1 MPFSRNPF
9 LAVAVIQAVAV
20 LGCHGVLADDVGTA
34 ARAGKPRPR
43 AAPRPGPPATMGV
56 NPNAREHFDR
66 IELQSLTAK
75 QARTLVNRY
84 RDSNRTIDLV
94 GLTTLDAAAA
104 RALADFKGP
113 HIIFRSLTALDAKS
127 ARELAKFNGHGLT
140 FIELPA
146 IDAETARELVLFK
159 GAIVLEGLARLDADT
174 ARVLVENQNK
184 ISFSFPRLPMLDAET
199 ARELVRIDRGL
210 SLSGLTSLDAET
222 ARTLAHSRAWNGD
235 LSSVTTID
243 FATARALG
251 EFKNGVRLSGLKAL
265 DAATVRMLT
274 MSPAWNGDLS
284 GVAAIDAATA
294 NALAEFKGRGSL
306 RLGLTKFD
314 AATARAFAGFK
325 GSALGLQSLATLDA
339 AAVTVV
345 AQYPFQVVLP
355 SDLQRRFFA
364 ENPLTP
370 ETAAAWA
377 ILSHGQLAGITAFDS
392 PDSVAVARVL
402 ASTKGQLVLPN
413 LKRISPKTL
422 AALLDKEDIVIPR
435 IETLE
440 IIPEPD
446 GGPSDDGAAPNKPG
460 GPK

>member
-1 MPFSRNPF
+1 
-9 LAVAVIQAVAV
+9 
-20 LGCHGVLADDVGTA
+20 
-34 ARAGKPRPR
+34 
-43 AAPRPGPPATMGV
+43 MGV

-66 IELQSLTAK
+66 IDLQSLTAK

-84 RDSNRTIDLV
+84 RDSNRPIDLV

-113 HIIFRSLTALDAKS
+113 HIVFRSLTALDATS
-127 ARELAKFNGHGLT
+127 ARELAKFNGAGLT

-146 IDAETARELVLFK
+146 IDAETARELMLFK
-159 GAIVLEGLARLDADT
+159 VKGGVLLTGLTRLDADT
-174 ARVLVENQNK
+174 ARVLVETQNK
-184 ISFSFPRLPMLDAET
+184 IIFSFPRLPMLDAET
-199 ARELVRIDRGL
+199 ARELVRIDREL
-210 SLSGLTSLDAET
+210 SLAGLTSLDVET

-235 LSSVTTID
+235 LSSVTAID
-243 FATARALG
+243 FATARALV
-251 EFKNGVRLSGLKAL
+251 EFRGVIRLSGLKAL
-265 DAATVRMLT
+265 DAATARVLA

-284 GVAAIDAATA
+284 GVTAIDAATA
-294 NALAEFKGRGSL
+294 NALAEFKGHGSL

-325 GSALGLQSLATLDA
+325 GRALDLQSLATLDA

-345 AQYPFQVVLP
+345 AQYPFQVSFP
-355 SDLQRRFFA
+355 SDFTRNFFA
-364 ENPLTP
+364 ENRLTP

-377 ILSHGQLAGITAFDS
+377 ILSHGQLDGITAFDS